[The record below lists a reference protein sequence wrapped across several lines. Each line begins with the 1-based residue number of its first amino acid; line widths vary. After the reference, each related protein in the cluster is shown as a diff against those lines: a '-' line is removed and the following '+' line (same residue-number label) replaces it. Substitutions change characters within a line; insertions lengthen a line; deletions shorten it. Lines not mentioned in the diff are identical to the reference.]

1 MDYRLYVT
9 QILDFNRSSISGEDM
24 AFLVRLINS
33 GSSPKISSYFRLRS
47 QSAASKYE
55 QSTARRLQELKLIQS
70 IEGKFLS
77 GSTNYRLTDKGIFY
91 ALSKLEE
98 YPPALLIKYSD
109 SNVLQTLVYQ
119 FFEVQTIKRST
130 ASLYSE
136 ITRYLKECS
145 TSTISRLDS
154 IKFSKAEDQLDDH
167 IRQLQFDL
175 TWLAKILVLKLA
187 MIYSEANILRA
198 TAGMTNDNAK
208 VALYE
213 LENDMKGLLS
223 KDSKFKKFLG
233 IAHDEMIEGYE
244 EIRKRSELV

>member
-1 MDYRLYVT
+1 VDYKRYVT
-9 QILDFNRSSISGEDM
+9 QVLDFEPSSISGKDIT
-24 AFLVRLINS
+24 FLVRLINS
-33 GSSPKISSYFRLRS
+33 GSTPKISSYLRLKR
-47 QSAASKYE
+47 QPDISKND
-55 QSTARRLQELKLIQS
+55 QLTARKLLETGVIQ
-70 IEGKFLS
+70 IGEGKLFS
-77 GSTNYRLTDKGIFY
+77 GSTNYRLTEVGIFY
-91 ALSKLEE
+91 VLSKLEE
-98 YPPALLIKYSD
+98 YPPSLLIKYSD
-109 SNVLQTLVYQ
+109 SNVLETLIYQ
-119 FFEVQTIKRST
+119 FFEVQTIKRCT

-136 ITRYLKECS
+136 ITRYLKDCS

-154 IKFSKAEDQLDDH
+154 IKYSKAEDQLDER

-198 TAGMTNDNAK
+198 TAGMTKDNAK